1 VPETE
6 KKERH
11 FGHARQLYSNKGIFM
26 TASTGIWKQRI
37 GYGVADTACNLVW
50 QMLTLYIMFFYTD
63 VMKLPATAVGVMFLA
78 TRLVDGV
85 ADVMMGILIDNTKS
99 KWGKS
104 RPYFLW
110 GAIPFGLIAVATFY
124 VPDVG
129 PTGKLIWAYITY
141 MGLSLL
147 YTVVNIP
154 LASILPALTSDPHER
169 TVLATTRMVF
179 SFLGATI
186 ISSVAM
192 PMIEHLGNGDKAH
205 GYLVTMS
212 IWAAVATLLFLFTF
226 KTVEEKVLVQQDK
239 IGIATAFKALKGNTP
254 WKVFALNIVVMW
266 GAVFFQGG
274 ALIYYITY
282 NLAKPDLVPVIA
294 GIGAFVPMIGT
305 LSTPFFSKRMKK
317 INVFMIA
324 SSVVL
329 GGTIMMLLVGNST
342 VGLIAGAIVLG
353 LGMGLRTSI
362 YFSMQADP
370 IDFGEWKS
378 GVNAAGLLS
387 AVNGFIGKIAFA
399 CAGAAAGYLLS
410 SGGYVPD
417 QQQTPEALDAIK
429 MCYFII
435 PIGLIILS
443 MFIMKTMY
451 KLDYI
456 FPQIRAELDQRNLA
470 TANKNAA
477 APVIAPTSE
486 SLA

>member
-1 VPETE
+1 
-6 KKERH
+6 
-11 FGHARQLYSNKGIFM
+11 M
-26 TASTGIWKQRI
+26 TATTGLWKQRI

-50 QMLTLYIMFFYTD
+50 QMITLYLMFFYTD
-63 VMKLPATAVGVMFLA
+63 VMGLSPVSVGVMFLV
-78 TRLVDGV
+78 TRVVDGV
-85 ADVMMGILIDNTKS
+85 TDVLMGILIDNTKS
-99 KWGKS
+99 KYGKS

-110 GAIPFGLIAVATFY
+110 GAIPFGVIAILTFY
-124 VPDVG
+124 VPDLG
-129 PTGKLIWAYITY
+129 PQGKLIWAYATY
-141 MGLSLL
+141 MGLSLM

-154 LASILPALTSDPHER
+154 LASILPSLTSDAHER

-192 PMIEHLGNGDKAH
+192 PMVDQLGDGDKAH
-205 GYLVTMS
+205 GYFVTMS
-212 IWAAVATLLFLFTF
+212 IWAVVATLLFLFTF
-226 KTVEEKVLVQQDK
+226 KNVEEKVLVHQEK
-239 IGIATAFKALKGNTP
+239 MGIVTAFKALKGNTP
-254 WKVFALNIVVMW
+254 WFVFALNIVVMW

-282 NLAKPDLVPVIA
+282 NLGKPELVGLIA

-324 SSVVL
+324 STIVL
-329 GGTIMMLLVGNST
+329 AGTVMMLLVGAST
-342 VGLIAGAIVLG
+342 PGLIAGAIILG

-399 CAGAAAGYLLS
+399 VAGAAAGYLLS
-410 SGGYVPD
+410 AGGYVPD
-417 QQQTPEALDAIK
+417 QQQTPEALEAIK

-435 PIGLIILS
+435 PIGLIMLS
-443 MFIMKTMY
+443 MLIMKTMY

-456 FPQIRAELDQRNLA
+456 FPQIRAELDARNA
-470 TANKNAA
+470 TKATKSASTNNIDTETVPA
-477 APVIAPTSE
+477 V
-486 SLA
+486 

>member
-1 VPETE
+1 
-6 KKERH
+6 
-11 FGHARQLYSNKGIFM
+11 M
-26 TASTGIWKQRI
+26 TATTGLWKQRI

-50 QMLTLYIMFFYTD
+50 QMITLYLMFFYTD
-63 VMKLPATAVGVMFLA
+63 VMGLPATYVGIMFLV

-85 ADVMMGILIDNTKS
+85 ADVLMGILIDNTNT

-104 RPYFLW
+104 RPYFLL
-110 GAIPFGLIAVATFY
+110 GAIPFGFFAVLTFY
-124 VPDVG
+124 VPDFG
-129 PTGKLIWAYITY
+129 PTGKLIWAYTTY
-141 MGLSLL
+141 LGLSLL

-154 LASILPALTSDPHER
+154 LASILPALTSDAHER

-179 SFLGATI
+179 SFLGATA
-186 ISSVAM
+186 ISVVAM
-192 PMIEHLGNGDKAH
+192 PMIDKLGGGDKAH
-205 GYLVTMS
+205 GYFLTMS
-212 IWAAVATLLFLFTF
+212 IWAVVATLLFLFTF
-226 KTVEEKVLVQQDK
+226 KNVEEKVLVQQEK
-239 IGIATAFKALKGNTP
+239 IGFLTAFKALQGNTP
-254 WKVFALNIVVMW
+254 WFVFALNIVVMW

-274 ALIYYITY
+274 ALIYYVTY
-282 NLAKPDLVPVIA
+282 NLARPELVSVIA

-317 INVFMIA
+317 INVFMLA
-324 SSVVL
+324 STVVL
-329 GGTIMMLLVGNST
+329 GGTVMMLLVGNST
-342 VGLIAGAIVLG
+342 VGLISGAIILG

-378 GVNAAGLLS
+378 GINAAGLLS

-399 CAGAAAGYLLS
+399 GAGAAAGYLLS
-410 SGGYVPD
+410 AGGYVPD
-417 QQQTPEALDAIK
+417 QQQTPEALEAIK

-456 FPQIRAELDQRNLA
+456 FPQIRAELDQRN
-470 TANKNAA
+470 AA
-477 APVIAPTSE
+477 AAKKRAAESAATPAPVSE

>member
-1 VPETE
+1 
-6 KKERH
+6 
-11 FGHARQLYSNKGIFM
+11 M
-26 TASTGIWKQRI
+26 TAQTGDWKQRI

-63 VMKLPATAVGVMFLA
+63 VMGLPATQVGIMFLV

-85 ADVMMGILIDNTKS
+85 ADVLMGILIDNTNT

-110 GAIPFGLIAVATFY
+110 GAIPFGIISVLTFY
-124 VPDVG
+124 VPDLG
-129 PTGKLIWAYITY
+129 PTGKLIWAYATY
-141 MGLSLL
+141 MGLSLM

-154 LASILPALTSDPHER
+154 LASILPSLTSDAHER

-186 ISSVAM
+186 ISSVAL
-192 PMIEHLGNGDKAH
+192 PMVDHLGGGDKAH
-205 GYLVTMS
+205 GYFLTMA
-212 IWAAVATLLFLFTF
+212 IWATVATLLFLFTF
-226 KTVEEKVLVQQDK
+226 KNVEERVLVQQDK

-254 WKVFALNIVVMW
+254 WFVFALNIVVMW

-282 NLAKPDLVPVIA
+282 NLGKPELVSVIA

-324 SSVVL
+324 STVVL
-329 GGTIMMLLVGNST
+329 AGTAIMLLVGAST
-342 VGLIAGAIVLG
+342 TGLVAGAIILG

-370 IDFGEWKS
+370 IDYGEWKS

-399 CAGAAAGYLLS
+399 GAGAAAGYLLS
-410 SGGYVPD
+410 AGGYVPD
-417 QQQTPEALDAIK
+417 HQQTPEALEAIK

-435 PIGLIILS
+435 PMGLIVLS
-443 MFIMKTMY
+443 MIIMKTMY
-451 KLDYI
+451 KLDYV
-456 FPQIRAELDQRNLA
+456 FPQIRAELDQRN
-470 TANKNAA
+470 AA
-477 APVIAPTSE
+477 AAKKRAAELNATVDTA
-486 SLA
+486 AA

>member
-1 VPETE
+1 MNT
-6 KKERH
+6 
-11 FGHARQLYSNKGIFM
+11 
-26 TASTGIWKQRI
+26 STGIWKQRI

-63 VMKLPATAVGVMFLA
+63 VMKLPATDVGIMFLA

-85 ADVMMGILIDNTKS
+85 ADVLMGMLIDNTKT

-124 VPDVG
+124 VPDFG

-141 MGLSLL
+141 MGLSLM

-154 LASILPALTSDPHER
+154 LASILPSLTSDATER
-169 TVLATTRMVF
+169 TMLATTRMVF
-179 SFLGATI
+179 SFIGATI

-192 PMIEHLGNGDKAH
+192 PMIDHLGNGDKAH

-212 IWAAVATLLFLFTF
+212 IWAMVATILFLFTF
-226 KTVEEKVLVQQDK
+226 KNVEEKITVQQEK
-239 IGIATAFKALKGNTP
+239 IGLATAFKALKDNTP

-274 ALIYYITY
+274 ALVYYITY
-282 NLAKPDLVPVIA
+282 NLGKPELISVIA

-305 LSTPFFSKRMKK
+305 LATPLFAKHMKK
-317 INVFMIA
+317 INIFMIA
-324 SSVVL
+324 SAIVL
-329 GGTIMMLLVGNST
+329 AGTAMMLMVGSNT
-342 VGLIAGAIVLG
+342 TGLIIGAIVMG

-370 IDFGEWKS
+370 IDYGEWKS

-387 AVNGFIGKIAFA
+387 AVNGFIGKVSFA
-399 CAGAAAGYLLS
+399 IAGAAAGYLLE

-417 QQQTPEALDAIK
+417 QSQTPEALHAIEL
-429 MCYFII
+429 CYFII
-435 PIGLIILS
+435 PMGLIVLS
-443 MFIMKTMY
+443 MIIMKTMY

-456 FPQIRAELDQRNLA
+456 FPQIRAELDARNSQKKTQSNPPA
-470 TANKNAA
+470 TAGSEPAT
-477 APVIAPTSE
+477 VI
-486 SLA
+486 

>member
-1 VPETE
+1 
-6 KKERH
+6 
-11 FGHARQLYSNKGIFM
+11 M
-26 TASTGIWKQRI
+26 TTSTGIWKQRI

-63 VMKLPATAVGVMFLA
+63 VMGLPATSVGIMFLV

-85 ADVMMGILIDNTKS
+85 ADVLMGILIDNTNT

-110 GAIPFGLIAVATFY
+110 GSVPFGIIAVLTFY
-124 VPDVG
+124 VPDLG
-129 PTGKLIWAYITY
+129 PTGKLIWAYATY

-154 LASILPALTSDPHER
+154 LASILPSLTSDAHER

-192 PMIEHLGNGDKAH
+192 PMVNHLGGGNNAH
-205 GYLVTMS
+205 GYFVTMS
-212 IWAAVATLLFLFTF
+212 IWATVATLLFLFTF
-226 KTVEEKVLVQQDK
+226 KNVEERVTVQQEK
-239 IGIATAFKALKGNTP
+239 IGIATAFSALKGNTP
-254 WKVFALNIVVMW
+254 WFVFALNIVVMW

-282 NLAKPDLVPVIA
+282 NLGKPELVSVIA
-294 GIGAFVPMIGT
+294 GISAFVPMIGT

-324 SSVVL
+324 SAVVL
-329 GGTIMMLLVGNST
+329 AGTAFMLLVGANT
-342 VGLIAGAIVLG
+342 TGLIAGAIVMG

-370 IDFGEWKS
+370 IDYGEWKS

-399 CAGAAAGYLLS
+399 CAGALSGYLLS

-417 QQQTPEALDAIK
+417 HQQTESALEAIK

-435 PIGLIILS
+435 PMILIVLS
-443 MFIMKTMY
+443 MIIMKTMY

-477 APVIAPTSE
+477 ATATASVSE

>member
-1 VPETE
+1 
-6 KKERH
+6 
-11 FGHARQLYSNKGIFM
+11 M
-26 TASTGIWKQRI
+26 TATTGLWKQRI

-50 QMLTLYIMFFYTD
+50 QMITLYLMFFYTD
-63 VMKLPATAVGVMFLA
+63 VMGLSPVSVGVMFLV
-78 TRLVDGV
+78 TRVVDGV
-85 ADVMMGILIDNTKS
+85 TDVLMGILIDNTKS
-99 KWGKS
+99 KYGKS

-110 GAIPFGLIAVATFY
+110 GAIPFGVIAILTFY
-124 VPDVG
+124 VPDLG
-129 PTGKLIWAYITY
+129 PQGKLIWAYATY
-141 MGLSLL
+141 MGLSLM

-154 LASILPALTSDPHER
+154 LASILPSLTSDAHER

-192 PMIEHLGNGDKAH
+192 PMVEQLGGGDRAH
-205 GYLVTMS
+205 GYFVTMS
-212 IWAAVATLLFLFTF
+212 IWAVVATLLFLFTF
-226 KTVEEKVLVQQDK
+226 KNVEEKVLVHQEK
-239 IGIATAFKALKGNTP
+239 MGIATAFKALQGNTS
-254 WKVFALNIVVMW
+254 WFVFALNIVVMW

-282 NLAKPDLVPVIA
+282 NLGRPELVGVIA

-305 LSTPFFSKRMKK
+305 LSTPFFSKHMKK

-324 SSVVL
+324 STVVL
-329 GGTIMMLLVGNST
+329 AGTVMMLLVGNST
-342 VGLIAGAIVLG
+342 AGLISGAIILG

-362 YFSMQADP
+362 YFSMQADS
-370 IDFGEWKS
+370 IDYGEWKS

-387 AVNGFIGKIAFA
+387 AVNGFIGKISFA
-399 CAGAAAGYLLS
+399 VAGAAAGYLLS
-410 SGGYVPD
+410 AGGYVAD
-417 QQQTPEALDAIK
+417 QQQTPEALEAIK

-456 FPQIRAELDQRNLA
+456 FPQIRAELDQRN
-470 TANKNAA
+470 AA
-477 APVIAPTSE
+477 AAKKRAAESAATPAPVSE

>member
-1 VPETE
+1 
-6 KKERH
+6 
-11 FGHARQLYSNKGIFM
+11 M
-26 TASTGIWKQRI
+26 TATTGLWKQRI

-50 QMLTLYIMFFYTD
+50 QMITLYLMFFYTD
-63 VMKLPATAVGVMFLA
+63 VMGLSPVSVGVMFLV
-78 TRLVDGV
+78 TRVVDGV
-85 ADVMMGILIDNTKS
+85 TDVLMGILIDNTKS
-99 KWGKS
+99 KYGKS

-110 GAIPFGLIAVATFY
+110 GAIPFGVIAILTFY
-124 VPDVG
+124 VPDLG
-129 PTGKLIWAYITY
+129 PQGKLIWAYATY
-141 MGLSLL
+141 MGLSLM

-154 LASILPALTSDPHER
+154 LASILPSLTSDAHER

-192 PMIEHLGNGDKAH
+192 PMVDQLGDGDKAH
-205 GYLVTMS
+205 GYFVTMS
-212 IWAAVATLLFLFTF
+212 IWAVVATLLFLFTF
-226 KTVEEKVLVQQDK
+226 KNVEEKVLVHQEK
-239 IGIATAFKALKGNTP
+239 MGIVTAFKALKGNTP
-254 WKVFALNIVVMW
+254 WFVFALNIVVMW

-282 NLAKPDLVPVIA
+282 NLGKPELVGLIA

-324 SSVVL
+324 STIVL
-329 GGTIMMLLVGNST
+329 AGTVIMLLVGAST
-342 VGLIAGAIVLG
+342 PGLIAGAIILG

-399 CAGAAAGYLLS
+399 VAGAAAGYLLS
-410 SGGYVPD
+410 AGGYVPD
-417 QQQTPEALDAIK
+417 QQQTPEALEAIK

-435 PIGLIILS
+435 PIGLIMLS
-443 MFIMKTMY
+443 MLIMKTMY

-456 FPQIRAELDQRNLA
+456 FPQIRAELDARNA
-470 TANKNAA
+470 TKATKSASTNNIDTETVPA
-477 APVIAPTSE
+477 V
-486 SLA
+486 

>member
-1 VPETE
+1 
-6 KKERH
+6 
-11 FGHARQLYSNKGIFM
+11 M
-26 TASTGIWKQRI
+26 TATTGLWKQRI

-50 QMLTLYIMFFYTD
+50 QMITLYLMFFYTD
-63 VMKLPATAVGVMFLA
+63 VMGLSPVSVGVMFLV
-78 TRLVDGV
+78 TRVVDGV
-85 ADVMMGILIDNTKS
+85 TDVLMGILIDNTKS
-99 KWGKS
+99 KYGKS

-110 GAIPFGLIAVATFY
+110 GAIPFGVIAILTFY
-124 VPDVG
+124 VPDLG
-129 PTGKLIWAYITY
+129 PQGKLIWAYATY
-141 MGLSLL
+141 MGLSLM

-154 LASILPALTSDPHER
+154 LASILPSLTSDAHER

-192 PMIEHLGNGDKAH
+192 PMVDQLGDGDKAH
-205 GYLVTMS
+205 GYFVTMS
-212 IWAAVATLLFLFTF
+212 IWAVVATLLFLFTF
-226 KTVEEKVLVQQDK
+226 KNVEEKVLVHQEK
-239 IGIATAFKALKGNTP
+239 MGIVTAFKALKGNTP
-254 WKVFALNIVVMW
+254 WFVFTLNIVVMW

-282 NLAKPDLVPVIA
+282 NLGKPELVGLIA

-324 SSVVL
+324 STIVL
-329 GGTIMMLLVGNST
+329 AGTVMMLLVGAST
-342 VGLIAGAIVLG
+342 PGLIAGAIILG

-399 CAGAAAGYLLS
+399 VAGAAAGYLLS
-410 SGGYVPD
+410 AGGYVPD
-417 QQQTPEALDAIK
+417 QQQTPEALEAIK

-435 PIGLIILS
+435 PIGLIMLS
-443 MFIMKTMY
+443 MLIMKTMY

-456 FPQIRAELDQRNLA
+456 FPQIRAELDARNA
-470 TANKNAA
+470 TKATKSASTNNIDTETVPA
-477 APVIAPTSE
+477 V
-486 SLA
+486 

>member
-1 VPETE
+1 
-6 KKERH
+6 
-11 FGHARQLYSNKGIFM
+11 M
-26 TASTGIWKQRI
+26 TATTGLWKQRI

-50 QMLTLYIMFFYTD
+50 QMITLYLMFFYTD
-63 VMKLPATAVGVMFLA
+63 VMGLSPVSVGVMFLV
-78 TRLVDGV
+78 TRVVDGV
-85 ADVMMGILIDNTKS
+85 TDVLMGILIDNTKS
-99 KWGKS
+99 KYGKS

-110 GAIPFGLIAVATFY
+110 GAIPFGVIAILTFY
-124 VPDVG
+124 VPDLG
-129 PTGKLIWAYITY
+129 PQGKLIWAYATY
-141 MGLSLL
+141 MGLSLM

-154 LASILPALTSDPHER
+154 LASILPSLTSDAHER

-192 PMIEHLGNGDKAH
+192 PMVDQLGDGDKAH
-205 GYLVTMS
+205 GYFVTMS
-212 IWAAVATLLFLFTF
+212 IWAVVGTLLFLFTI
-226 KTVEEKVLVQQDK
+226 KNVEEKVLVKQEK
-239 IGIATAFKALKGNTP
+239 MGIVTAFKALKGNTP
-254 WKVFALNIVVMW
+254 WFVFALNIVVMW

-282 NLAKPDLVPVIA
+282 NLGKPELVGLIA

-324 SSVVL
+324 STIVL
-329 GGTIMMLLVGNST
+329 AGTVMMLLVGAST
-342 VGLIAGAIVLG
+342 PGLIAGAIILG

-399 CAGAAAGYLLS
+399 VAGAAAGYLLS
-410 SGGYVPD
+410 AGGYVPD
-417 QQQTPEALDAIK
+417 QQQTPEALEAIK

-435 PIGLIILS
+435 PIGLIMLS
-443 MFIMKTMY
+443 MLIMKTMY

-456 FPQIRAELDQRNLA
+456 FPQIRAELDARNA
-470 TANKNAA
+470 TKATKSASTNNIDTETVPA
-477 APVIAPTSE
+477 V
-486 SLA
+486 